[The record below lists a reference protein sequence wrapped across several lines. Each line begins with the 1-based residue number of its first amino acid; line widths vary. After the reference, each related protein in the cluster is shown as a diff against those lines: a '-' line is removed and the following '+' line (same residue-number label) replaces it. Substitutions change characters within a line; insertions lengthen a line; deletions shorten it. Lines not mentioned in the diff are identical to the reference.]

1 MSFNKIAFLA
11 APTSEAQ
18 AACDQLT
25 KTYDGV
31 APADADVI
39 VALGGD
45 GMMLHTIHDHMD
57 LQAPIY
63 GMNRGS
69 VGFLMNEYNDGEL
82 HARLDK
88 AEIIELH
95 PLQMKVEDIYGKT
108 HHKIAVNEV
117 SLYRQTRQAA
127 KISIFVDDI
136 PRMNELIC
144 DGALVATSAGSTAYN
159 LSAGGPIIPLGN
171 DLIALTP
178 ISPFRPRT
186 WRGALLPSHACIRFE
201 VLDADDRL
209 VSATADFYEVQNVKS
224 VLISEDREQTARLLF
239 DPEHNLEERILKE
252 QFSS

>member
-1 MSFNKIAFLA
+1 MGFNKIAFLA
-11 APTSEAQ
+11 APTTEAKT
-18 AACDQLT
+18 ACEQLT
-25 KTYDGV
+25 KAYDGV
-31 APADADVI
+31 SPKDADVI

-57 LQAPIY
+57 LKAPIY

-69 VGFLMNEYNDGEL
+69 VGFLMNEYNVDGLGE
-82 HARLDK
+82 RLNK
-88 AEIIELH
+88 AETIELH
-95 PLQMKVEDIYGKT
+95 PLQMSVVDVNGTT
-108 HHKIAVNEV
+108 HKKIAVNEV

-127 KISIFVDDI
+127 KIEIFVDDV
-136 PRMNELIC
+136 PRMEELVC

-201 VLDADDRL
+201 VMEAEDRL
-209 VSATADFYEVQNVKS
+209 VSATADFFEVQNVKS
-224 VLISEDREQTARLLF
+224 VFVSEDRAQTARLLF

>member
-25 KTYDGV
+25 KVYDGV
-31 APADADVI
+31 APKDADVI

-57 LQAPIY
+57 LRAPIY

-69 VGFLMNEYNDGEL
+69 VGFLMNEYNEDSL

-88 AEIIELH
+88 AETIELH
-95 PLQMKVEDIYGKT
+95 PLQMTAEDINGKT

-127 KISIFVDDI
+127 KIKIFVDDI
-136 PRMNELIC
+136 PRMEELSC

-201 VLDADDRL
+201 VLDASDRL
-209 VSATADFYEVQNVKS
+209 VSATADFFEVQSVKS
-224 VLISEDREQTARLLF
+224 VAISEDRAQTAKLLF